1 MLKLKIKS
9 VKSLGKQEV
18 YDISMPSNQN
28 FVLANGAVA
37 HNCPHS
43 YHYGRITDVTTFLKG
58 IYPEFFF
65 RVTMGLADP
74 NSASR
79 FLAEI
84 QRQTRTP
91 CVMRS
96 AELFWRVIDGEY
108 FPGLSSVDGLN
119 TKAVRRILDA
129 REASLAEVGDLGIA
143 GVTATIFFK
152 HLGALT
158 KSGATVLGR
167 CGILRI
173 FGTPAEIAEGYR
185 EALVNH
191 IKPSLARKKAE
202 ARAAK
207 MEEDSSATVAGGED
221 VFSGVHEASTLGE
234 AVHEKEPAKKPGDG
248 GNDGTI
254 DFDSLVFDTVNQ
266 GTSPDKSNE
275 NDDES
280 NGESNGDTSDS
291 TGGSAV
297 SVESSAGRGRRVSA
311 RKEKSASA
319 KEVKVGKPGKV
330 DLAVIDI
337 LASKGVAFVEPVDT
351 EDASS
356 RRVMTVGS
364 ALDMVLSN
372 KTRGAGIR
380 HLVAALAEE
389 EKRKF
394 DAGGDVDGLQYVMIR
409 DLKSLTMDD
418 GAELEA
424 DAVYRTVGIPKVIS
438 KGGER
443 KDGSSDPRIT
453 LIAEGAEINAKFG
466 RRYDEELKN
475 EHLTMLADGK
485 MSTPFIVDLYV
496 GKFKPPDRDEMITY
510 FKIENLQKL
519 GSSD

>member
-1 MLKLKIKS
+1 MKIKS

-129 REASLAEVGDLGIA
+129 REASLAEVGDRGIA

-185 EALVNH
+185 SALVNH

-207 MEEDSSATVAGGED
+207 IDEGSSETDEGDEVN
-221 VFSGVHEASTLGE
+221 
-234 AVHEKEPAKKPGDG
+234 EKEPVKEPANVQDA
-248 GNDGTI
+248 GTF
-254 DFDSLVFDTVNQ
+254 DFDSLVFDTVHQ
-266 GTSPDKSNE
+266 GTSQTKPNE

-291 TGGSAV
+291 MGGS
-297 SVESSAGRGRRVSA
+297 SGSSESSSVGRGRRVSA
-311 RKEKSASA
+311 RKAPPAAA

-330 DLAVIDI
+330 DLAVIEI
-337 LASKGVAFVEPVDT
+337 LASKGVAFVEPVDP
-351 EDASS
+351 EDASA

-409 DLKSLTMDD
+409 DLKSLTTDD
-418 GAELEA
+418 GSELDA

-443 KDGSSDPRIT
+443 SDGSSDPRIT
-453 LIAEGAEINAKFG
+453 LIAEGAELNAKFG